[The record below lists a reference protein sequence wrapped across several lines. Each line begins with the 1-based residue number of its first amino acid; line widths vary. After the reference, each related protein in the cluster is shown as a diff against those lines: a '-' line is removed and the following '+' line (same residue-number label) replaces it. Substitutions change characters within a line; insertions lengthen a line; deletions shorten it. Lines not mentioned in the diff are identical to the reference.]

1 LRWDVVDTHCHIDT
15 ASFDKDRQ
23 AVIDRA
29 CDAGVALVNSGIDL
43 QSNRTT
49 QKLLCQKNVYATY
62 GLSPLKR
69 SEASSVQ
76 QFIRQN
82 ADSAHAIGEVG
93 LDFYHVGGEL
103 ERANQE
109 QVLGQFVELSHE
121 LNLPLVVHSRD
132 AEERVYELVH
142 NVDQVI
148 YHCYGGSITLAKR
161 ISDCDHYV
169 SISTRVCRSS
179 HHQQLAATVPRELIV
194 VETDSPYLSCR
205 RGRNEPAFVVD
216 ALIAISKIWEEK
228 IDETASIITNNT
240 IKALNLA

>member
-1 LRWDVVDTHCHIDT
+1 MNWYLVDTHCHVDA

-29 CDAGVALVNSGIDL
+29 FRARTALLNSGIDL
-43 QSNRTT
+43 QSNRVTR
-49 QKLLCQKNVYATY
+49 KLLCHKNVYATY
-62 GLSPLKR
+62 GLSPLKPN
-69 SEASSVQ
+69 EAPAVER
-76 QFIRQN
+76 FIRQN
-82 ADSAHAIGEVG
+82 ADSARAIGEVG
-93 LDFYHVGGEL
+93 LDFYHVRDES

-109 QVLGQFVELSHE
+109 QVLGQFVELSQE
-121 LNLPLVVHSRD
+121 LGLPLVTHSRD

-148 YHCYGGSITLAKR
+148 YHCYGGSITLAKQ
-161 ISDCDHYV
+161 IADCDHYV

-205 RGRNEPAFVVD
+205 KGRNEPAFVVD
-216 ALIAISKIWEEK
+216 ALIAISRIWEEK
-228 IDETASIITNNT
+228 IDETASTITKNT